1 MEKRLTIILLS
12 IVLAVV
18 LGPVTPL
25 YAYTS
30 IEQKAVMAGSQLGGD
45 SLEVSKVAAP
55 GLNFDVTVESV
66 LAPGVLGLPGEP
78 VEWVVRVENTG
89 SAVGY
94 NVIVTTMLHEGL
106 RVDAV
111 DAVHGDVTIDN
122 TEVSVAVS
130 ELAAGEVLA
139 FSINT
144 MVLRSP
150 ANGKLFNQTIL
161 SATGPAGAMT
171 HSVSTEMY
179 VPTGLPATGYA
190 ADEDLPGDGEPS
202 VAAVGLMAFSTVMA
216 AAVFVWYRGRKVWF

>member
-12 IVLAVV
+12 IILAVV
-18 LGPVTPL
+18 LGPVPLL
-25 YAYTS
+25 YAHTS
-30 IEQKAVMAGSQLGGD
+30 IEQQTVMTGSQLGGD
-45 SLEVSKVAAP
+45 SRDASKVAAP
-55 GLNFDVTVESV
+55 GLDFDVTVESV
-66 LAPGVLGLPGEP
+66 LAPGMLGLPGEP

-89 SAVGY
+89 TAVGY
-94 NVIVTTMLHEGL
+94 NVVVTTMLHEGL

-111 DAVHGDVTIDN
+111 DAARGDVIIDN
-122 TEVSVAVS
+122 TEVSVTVS
-130 ELAAGEVLA
+130 DLAAGEVLT

-144 MVLRSP
+144 TVLRSP

-161 SATGPAGAMT
+161 SATGPAGAMM

-216 AAVFVWYRGRKVWF
+216 AAVFVWYRGRKIWF